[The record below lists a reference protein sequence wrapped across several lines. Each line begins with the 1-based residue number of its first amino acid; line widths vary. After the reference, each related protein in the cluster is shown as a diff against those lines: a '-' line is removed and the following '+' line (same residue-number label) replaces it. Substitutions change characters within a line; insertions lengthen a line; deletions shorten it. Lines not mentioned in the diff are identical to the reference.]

1 MHSALGR
8 KPCRRL
14 WADADSLSS
23 ARLSLRTALGRTSG
37 WLSGL
42 WTEVRSQVSAL
53 LTGGPGPRST
63 SANWHLALWCTC
75 FDWAS
80 CDGCESPVALSSAST
95 VCLQIV
101 SDARRLKL
109 CTYTPC
115 RARFVEPGL
124 TDGDF
129 CCVNLQAETTPLSS
143 LEPGTSRSCCVH
155 LIAHT
160 TPLSAQ
166 ISGADSGVVCAFK

>member
-1 MHSALGR
+1 MTLRRKVHSALGR

-14 WADADSLSS
+14 QLLWTDADGLSS
-23 ARLSLRTALGRTSG
+23 RLSLRTALGRSSG

-53 LTGGPGPRST
+53 LTAGPGPRST
-63 SANWHLALWCTC
+63 SAIWQLALWCTC

-101 SDARRLKL
+101 SDARRLN
-109 CTYTPC
+109 C
-115 RARFVEPGL
+115 ARTLHAERNLWNQGL
-124 TDGDF
+124 LMGI
-129 CCVNLQAETTPLSS
+129 LLRKSS
-143 LEPGTSRSCCVH
+143 SRNN
-155 LIAHT
+155 
-160 TPLSAQ
+160 SA
-166 ISGADSGVVCAFK
+166 IFA